1 MQMAKFLNM
10 SYQEVKQIPFDEFDL
25 LQRMQHIDS
34 LTKTEDGLNILKDNI
49 RYMQTSP
56 DIAKLRKKFNKEGG

>member
-1 MQMAKFLNM
+1 MAKFLNM
-10 SYQEVKQIPFDEFDL
+10 SYQEVKTLPFDEFAIL
-25 LQRMQHIDS
+25 ERIQQIDS